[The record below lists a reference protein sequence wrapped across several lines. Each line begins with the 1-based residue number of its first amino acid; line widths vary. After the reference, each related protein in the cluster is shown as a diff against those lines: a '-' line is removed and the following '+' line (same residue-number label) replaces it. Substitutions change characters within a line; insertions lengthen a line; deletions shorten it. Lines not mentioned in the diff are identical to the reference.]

1 MTGSRAEAK
10 GQGEELLGV
19 RACCSEGHR
28 PGLLPPRPG
37 LTPVPPG
44 AGQGRPRPCCPPP
57 PTEKHRPWAAAP
69 SPAGTAAG
77 FPHALPLST
86 VMSVKSLSVLRGP
99 EATWG

>member
-1 MTGSRAEAK
+1 MPAALRGIALDCYPPAQASLLFLQALGRVAPGPAAHPLPQRSTDP
-10 GQGEELLGV
+10 GQ
-19 RACCSEGHR
+19 
-28 PGLLPPRPG
+28 LP
-37 LTPVPPG
+37 
-44 AGQGRPRPCCPPP
+44 
-57 PTEKHRPWAAAP
+57 P